1 MELEH
6 NKGRE
11 KQRED
16 MTRATN
22 RDFDTLETTEE
33 YDRIE
38 KNITPE
44 E

>member
-1 MELEH
+1 MV
-6 NKGRE
+6 RE
-11 KQRED
+11 
-16 MTRATN
+16 TN
-22 RDFDTLETTEE
+22 RDFDSLETTDE

>member
-1 MELEH
+1 MV
-6 NKGRE
+6 RE
-11 KQRED
+11 
-16 MTRATN
+16 TN

-38 KNITPE
+38 NQITPE